1 MLGSETAC
9 CLLCLQVAA
18 LSRNVIFEGD
28 EETSASYA
36 HGAIIL
42 IHTHGDHPRAVF
54 RGEQVTQL
62 GAD

>member
-1 MLGSETAC
+1 
-9 CLLCLQVAA
+9 LLCLQVAA